1 MEMTT
6 RNVRQQSSK
15 NPKPFVYVGPGF
27 PTLFYPRGPK
37 KIRKFPGFV
46 VHKSSLKPHA
56 YLFPSLGGKPARE
69 HQDEVNP
76 NLKKQENN
84 NEGSSEVNST
94 VSSGQVQVLQILE
107 KVETVETVESVET
120 VEPVETVETVE
131 TMETVETGFNITEN
145 WDTVNNTNSPIGFG
159 DLIPDLDL
167 DLEQEI
173 IPQGSTEDEAEKSSL
188 EVTSKQ

>member
-1 MEMTT
+1 MLLIFFQLQKIMEMTT

-56 YLFPSLGGKPARE
+56 YLFPSLSGKPARE

-107 KVETVETVESVET
+107 KVETVESVESVSQTPLSAWIPSYKRPHAWPGSGHREAAKYQQ
-120 VEPVETVETVE
+120 VSQ
-131 TMETVETGFNITEN
+131 
-145 WDTVNNTNSPIGFG
+145 SP
-159 DLIPDLDL
+159 PH
-167 DLEQEI
+167 
-173 IPQGSTEDEAEKSSL
+173 
-188 EVTSKQ
+188 VTL

>member
-6 RNVRQQSSK
+6 RTVRQQSSK

-56 YLFPSLGGKPARE
+56 YLFPSLSGKPARE

-107 KVETVETVESVET
+107 KVETVENVETVETVESVESVET
-120 VEPVETVETVE
+120 VEP
-131 TMETVETGFNITEN
+131 VETGFNITEN

-173 IPQGSTEDEAEKSSL
+173 IPQGSTEDETEKSSL
-188 EVTSKQ
+188 KMTSKQ

>member
-6 RNVRQQSSK
+6 RTVRQQSSK

-94 VSSGQVQVLQILE
+94 VSTGQVQVLQILE
-107 KVETVETVESVET
+107 KVETVESVESV
-120 VEPVETVETVE
+120 
-131 TMETVETGFNITEN
+131 ETVETGFNITEN
-145 WDTVNNTNSPIGFG
+145 WDTANNTNSPIGFG

-173 IPQGSTEDEAEKSSL
+173 IPQGSTEDETEKSSL
-188 EVTSKQ
+188 KMSSKQ